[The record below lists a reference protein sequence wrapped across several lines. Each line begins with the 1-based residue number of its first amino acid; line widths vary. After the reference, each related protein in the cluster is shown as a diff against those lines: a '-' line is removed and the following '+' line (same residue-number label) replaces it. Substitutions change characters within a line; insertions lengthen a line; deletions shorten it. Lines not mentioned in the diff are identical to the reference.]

1 MNVNRIARHL
11 LGAMAVAALVLAPAC
26 GKKKPEEPKEF
37 QEVTQ
42 KIGELDK
49 LSQQANA
56 QSQDQARKLKEAGV
70 TDVKP
75 NAETMQLTDEQ
86 KKTLEERIKSEKDS
100 SYKALLQEVIDK
112 DKEIQNL
119 NEKINKIK
127 ATLPKPDVARENDS
141 HYAMALRFL
150 KKKGVKETEAK
161 RLISRVNIMEKLAPG
176 FEVYHFYSNGVY
188 GTWVSQGRAKITPND
203 LIKEE
208 REKVEGERD
217 VAVSQNVKLQEDVND
232 LLAQKAQITAEI
244 EGLRTEKAKLISDMN
259 ELSAT
264 NEAQKAKLNSIHYVV
279 GSRKKLESDGVI
291 IVPVFAKD
299 RAGANWS
306 DSVFNKSLDLRNV
319 DSLTITAADAG
330 VKQISKISVVPGSL
344 EKDVHYTL
352 TISPDKTSAT
362 VKFLKKDRF
371 KNEKVVFAVVE

>member
-1 MNVNRIARHL
+1 MTLNKITRHL
-11 LGAMAVAALVLAPAC
+11 LGAFAVAALVLAPAC

-42 KIGELDK
+42 KVGELNK
-49 LSQQANA
+49 LSEQASA
-56 QSQDQARKLKEAGV
+56 QSADQSRKLKEAGV
-70 TDVKP
+70 TDIKP
-75 NAETMQLTDEQ
+75 NAETMQLTEEQ
-86 KKTLEERIKSEKDS
+86 KKNLEERIKGEKDS

-141 HYAMALRFL
+141 HYSMAIRFL
-150 KKKGVKETEAK
+150 KKKGVKESEAK

-232 LLAQKAQITAEI
+232 LLSQKAQITSEI
-244 EGLRTEKAKLISDMN
+244 EGLRSEKTKLIADMN

-264 NEAQKAKLNSIHYVV
+264 NEAQKSKLNSLHYVV
-279 GSRKKLESDGVI
+279 GNRDKLKAAGVI

-299 RAGANWS
+299 RAGEKWS
-306 DSVFNKSLDLRNV
+306 DGVFNKSLDLRNA

-330 VKQISKISVVPGSL
+330 VKQISKVSVVPGSL
-344 EKDVHYTL
+344 EKDKHYTL

-362 VKFLKKDRF
+362 IKFLTKDRF